1 MSPSNRKNQ
10 RAASRSPNRR
20 RKKTLNRAARRLAA
34 EAARLL
40 SEGRIDK
47 AVAEYRR
54 LVELAADHAGAHQEL
69 GAALYKSGAF
79 DEAAQAFRRAA
90 RINPDLAEPH
100 YGLGLIHKDRRQYQ
114 EAVRDFSRALRL
126 RPDFLLARHNRGISR
141 FSLGRTDRA
150 AEDFQAAV
158 EARPDFAEA
167 WHDLAACHAHQ
178 RRWADAEACLERCLG
193 LESDN
198 PELHFEFGVI
208 HSEDE
213 ATPPERAIEA
223 FENAIRL
230 DADHLDARFKLALT
244 YLQIRRAHPDAR
256 KLAIEQLGNILD
268 REAIRARTFTPAEA
282 WFTLGTLYD
291 DLPADREMALDA
303 YRHCIEADPNFAAAY
318 NNIGAI
324 LRERG
329 ETEAALESFR
339 RALDIDPHY
348 HLAYRNI
355 AGIYYAEA
363 EELLAKD
370 LTRYL
375 DLDRV
380 RAAEILQRLL
390 VALLDTARSDVYQDA
405 WQEMHELKNLLAI
418 LGTKAR
424 NAAESGEGGG
434 EVAGLAQQI
443 FDRVAE
449 RLRTVRHDQPAMQSV
464 DLNQAVRDAV
474 RAARQI
480 MAEGTSVRLRLDPRL
495 PQVQADPGRVQEALR
510 NVCFN
515 AVEAMPGGGRL
526 VVTTEHRSEAVTI
539 RVKDTGTGIAPGDVR
554 KIFQPGFSTKPGG
567 SGMGLVLARNIM
579 LEHEGGL
586 EISSNPGVGTE
597 VTLTLPASGTIWGPP
612 SPLRLRPVLIEDVSQ
627 MLTQEV

>member
-1 MSPSNRKNQ
+1 MSPTDPKKK
-10 RAASRSPNRR
+10 RAVPRSPGRR
-20 RKKTLNRAARRLAA
+20 GTTLSRAARRLAA

-40 SEGRIDK
+40 GQGRVEE
-47 AVAEYRR
+47 AVVEYRR
-54 LVELAADHAGAHQEL
+54 LLELAPDYAGAHQEL

-79 DEAAQAFRRAA
+79 EEAARAFRRAA
-90 RINPDLAEPH
+90 RINANLAEPH
-100 YGLGLIHKDRRQYQ
+100 YGLGLIHKDRREYQ

-126 RPDFLLARHNRGISR
+126 RPDFVLARYNRGIAR
-141 FSLGRTDRA
+141 FSLGRIDRA
-150 AEDFQAAV
+150 ADDFQAVV
-158 EARPDFAEA
+158 EAQPNFAEA

-178 RRWADAEACLERCLG
+178 RRWSDAEACLERCLE

-213 ATPPERAIEA
+213 ATSPERAIEA

-230 DADHLDARFKLALT
+230 DADHLDARFKLAVT
-244 YLQIRRAHPDAR
+244 HLQIRRAYPEAR
-256 KLAIEQLGNILD
+256 GLAIEQLRNILE
-268 REAIRARTFTPAEA
+268 REPIRARAFTPAEA
-282 WFTLGTLYD
+282 WFALGTLHD
-291 DLPADREMALDA
+291 DLPADRETALDA
-303 YRHCIEADPNFAAAY
+303 YRHCIEANPNFAAAY

-339 RALDIDPHY
+339 RALAIDPRY

-363 EELLAKD
+363 EELLAND
-370 LTRYL
+370 LRHYL

-390 VALLDTARSDVYQDA
+390 VAVLDTARSDVYQDA

-424 NAAESGEGGG
+424 SAVESGEGGD
-434 EVAGLAQQI
+434 EVARLAQQI

-449 RLRTVRHDQPAMQSV
+449 RLRTIKHDQPAIQPV
-464 DLNQAVRDAV
+464 DLNQVARDAV

-480 MAEGTSVRLRLDPRL
+480 MADGISVRLRLDPRL
-495 PQVQADPGRVQEALR
+495 PHVQADPGRLQEAVR

-515 AVEAMPGGGRL
+515 AVEAMPDGGRL
-526 VVTTEHRSEAVTI
+526 EVTTECRSEAVII
-539 RVKDTGTGIAPGDVR
+539 RVKDTGAGIAPGDVR

-579 LEHEGGL
+579 LEHEGSL
-586 EISSNPGVGTE
+586 EISSRPGVGTE